1 MRATASVVKKLV
13 YFYKF
18 CNMQENENL
27 LDEERVENNL
37 ENDNDEMEL
46 DDIDLLQLE
55 EEKEDYEAKY
65 KNVLAELQKSN
76 SEKEKMRKA
85 LVAHKKKSKSH
96 TNDDDDDLDARLDA
110 RLEMR
115 DFYKNNPDASE
126 YKEQIEAYVKKGIS
140 RDDALYLLSRK
151 ENEAKKSAE
160 PRTVGRTRINVGFQ
174 KVTADEYYKM
184 SKSAKEAYEKSS
196 DEHYGELVFKA

>member
-1 MRATASVVKKLV
+1 MSEKE
-13 YFYKF
+13 
-18 CNMQENENL
+18 M
-27 LDEERVENNL
+27 LDEERAENDL

-65 KNVLAELQKSN
+65 NNVLAELQKSN

-110 RLEMR
+110 RIEML
-115 DFYKNNPDASE
+115 DFYKNNPDAVDH
-126 YKEQIEAYVKKGIS
+126 KEEIEAYQKKGVS
-140 RDDALYLLSRK
+140 REDALFLIERK
-151 ENEAKKSAE
+151 SGESKKTSE
-160 PRTVGRTRINVGFQ
+160 TRVVGRSKVNVGFQ
-174 KVTADEYYKM
+174 KVSADEYLKM
-184 SKSAKEAYEKSS
+184 SASAQQNYNKTSEE
-196 DEHYGELVFKA
+196 EYGELVFK